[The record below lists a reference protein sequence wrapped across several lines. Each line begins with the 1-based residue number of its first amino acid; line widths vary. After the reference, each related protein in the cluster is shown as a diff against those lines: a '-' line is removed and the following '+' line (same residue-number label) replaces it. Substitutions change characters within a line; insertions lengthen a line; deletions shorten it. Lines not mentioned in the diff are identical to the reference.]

1 MDKKVS
7 KRRNYIKVK
16 FLIYCVF
23 SEIVVLEVLFN
34 NVLVLFT

>member
-16 FLIYCVF
+16 FLIYHVY
-23 SEIVVLEVLFN
+23 IKITILEVLFN